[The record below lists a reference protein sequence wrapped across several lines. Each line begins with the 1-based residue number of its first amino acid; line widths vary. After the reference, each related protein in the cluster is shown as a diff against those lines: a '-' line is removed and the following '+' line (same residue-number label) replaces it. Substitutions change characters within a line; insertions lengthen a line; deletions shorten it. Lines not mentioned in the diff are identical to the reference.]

1 MAVYTPPKIAPGTWA
16 AIATGA
22 TTLSIIAA
30 QGVREQSQRL
40 AQATVDAA
48 ARRAWQEVTDT
59 YQAGLEAAVMER
71 DFYRACD
78 EMQTERLRLARLEAA
93 RIR

>member
-1 MAVYTPPKIAPGTWA
+1 MAKYTPPKISPGAWA
-16 AIATGA
+16 AIASGA

-48 ARRAWQEVTDT
+48 ARRAWAEVTET
-59 YQAGLEAAVMER
+59 YQHGLEAALMER

-78 EMQTERLRLARLEAA
+78 ELQTERLRLARLEAA
-93 RIR
+93 NIR